1 MFDSLTIAAVADELN
16 RRACPAKIQRVLT
29 LSPLAIGLELYAQ
42 GQRQQLII
50 SAHAD
55 NARVHLSDHNLTR
68 DPALNDSQLLL
79 LLRKYVRGGR
89 LLSVAQPDLERV
101 LLLSIAKLM
110 PVGKYDDSNYTQSVN
125 SPDADSDD
133 DEDLAGEEVAVQLV
147 VEMMGRH
154 SNIIL
159 VDGAGVIMDS
169 LKRVPSSVN
178 RYRVI
183 IPHHPYV
190 APPAQDKRRFDR
202 MSEAAFQEAV
212 AAAAQVEGKKKAG
225 QLWQGLVGALQ
236 GASPQMAKEIV
247 YRATGLAD
255 TLATDFTAWP
265 ALHTA
270 ADELFSLNETGRWQP
285 CVVYQQPSPQPSPI
299 ALNNLPPQPSP
310 VAGEGEETTLIP
322 LDYTPPQLYLAAAE
336 GNDATPSTK
345 DDIPPQPYLAA
356 AEGNDATPSP
366 ISREGWGEGAKA
378 IAFASY
384 RLRHLEGAGRLVAN
398 DSISATVEAYFSSV
412 EQTAA
417 HEQLKEQLR
426 GRVAGRRQRIASRLH
441 SLREQLTR
449 ADEAEMLRYKGEMIF
464 AYQYAIGSDTTNL
477 SVPAPAGEDE
487 ISIALDPQLSVAEN
501 AQRYFRDYHKATA
514 ARAGLPERVADAE
527 QDLAYL
533 DEMAAM
539 IDLAEGYEDITL
551 TARELADL
559 DKPPAPPKPGKQKAN
574 QKAKAGLPPGL
585 GKLLRVVSPD
595 GIEIFVGKSMKQN
608 EYIAFKLAAPDD
620 IWLHARG
627 VPGAHVL
634 VKMRGVPVLPQRTL
648 IYAAGLAAGRS
659 QARHNGAAEV
669 MYTAA
674 RHLRKPPGAPP
685 GTLLFSHEKSI
696 RVPPILAAADA

>member
-68 DPALNDSQLLL
+68 DPAQNDSQLLL

-110 PVGKYDDSNYTQSVN
+110 PIGKFDDPYYTQSVN
-125 SPDADSDD
+125 STYANDD
-133 DEDLAGEEVAVQLV
+133 EDEDLAGEEVTVQLV

-169 LKRVPSSVN
+169 LKRVPGSVN

-202 MSEAAFQEAV
+202 MSEDAFQEAV
-212 AAAAQVEGKKKAG
+212 AEAAQAEGKKKAG

-255 TLATDFTAWP
+255 TPAAGFTAWP
-265 ALHTA
+265 TLHAA

-285 CVVYQQPSPQPSPI
+285 CVVYLTPPHPSPAAGVGDDANSSPVDYS
-299 ALNNLPPQPSP
+299 PPQPSP
-310 VAGEGEETTLIP
+310 
-322 LDYTPPQLYLAAAE
+322 AE
-336 GNDATPSTK
+336 VGDDATPSLNIE
-345 DDIPPQPYLAA
+345 D
-356 AEGNDATPSP
+356 
-366 ISREGWGEGAKA
+366 AKA

-384 RLRHLEGAGRLVAN
+384 RLRHLEGGGQRLVTH
-398 DSISATVEAYFSSV
+398 DSISAAVEAYFSST

-426 GRVAGRRQRIASRLH
+426 KRVAGRRQKIASRLH
-441 SLREQLTR
+441 SLREQLAR

-464 AYQYAIGSDTTNL
+464 AYQYVISAETTNL
-477 SVPAPAGEDE
+477 SVPAPEGEVE
-487 ISIALDPQLSVAEN
+487 ISITLDPQLSVAEN

-559 DKPPAPPKPGKQKAN
+559 DKPPAPPKPTKQRANQKPN

-585 GKLLRVVSPD
+585 GKLLRVLSPD
-595 GIEIFVGKSMKQN
+595 GIEIYVGKSMKQN

-634 VKMRGVPVLPQRTL
+634 VKMRGVPTLPERTL
-648 IYAAGLAAGRS
+648 VYAAGLAAGRS

-669 MYTAA
+669 MYTTA

-685 GTLLFSHEKSI
+685 GTVLVSHEQSI
-696 RVPPILAAADA
+696 RVPPILAEAEASAKQLPLPLD